1 MLIAFVSGERVQWFR
16 AEAEMQRWQE
26 QVEQKL
32 AELLRTIRSFD
43 KMSKTWTALSLT
55 QPSNLPGHI
64 AYAKKKASMYE
75 KMGSN
80 CEKKLEGAGHKDLLS
95 MKGTL
100 VDYVE
105 AMREKQATF
114 LETYLEGSC

>member
-1 MLIAFVSGERVQWFR
+1 MMDDVVAADLTLWKVCHIE
-16 AEAEMQRWQE
+16 
-26 QVEQKL
+26 
-32 AELLRTIRSFD
+32 
-43 KMSKTWTALSLT
+43 SLT
-55 QPSNLPGHI
+55 NHCSLGNILTGRCQPGNCQWS
-64 AYAKKKASMYE
+64 
-75 KMGSN
+75 GSN